1 MCPSYR
7 ATLEERDSTRGRA
20 RMLFEMVRGNPLAGG
35 WDNPHVKASLDL
47 CLSCKSCRAECPVQ
61 VDMATYKAEFLHHY
75 YQKHARPLHAYGMG
89 LIHQWARLAGHVPG
103 LVNLATQTPGISR
116 LVKTMAGIA
125 PQRQVPVFARP
136 FNRRFRPTGRE
147 GDPRPPVVL
156 WPDTFNNYFHPET
169 ARAAAAV
176 LEQAGYSVTVPS
188 GFVCCGRPL
197 YDFGMLTAARKRLEH
212 SMDVLARAIA
222 DGIPVVGL
230 EPACVSTFRDE
241 LLNFFPRDE
250 RAKRLS
256 KQVFLLPEFLDQQS
270 NRQLPALSGKA
281 IVHGHCHQKAVMGMG
296 STERVLR
303 SAGLEVD
310 MLDTGC
316 CGMAGAFGFQPDK
329 YEISIRIGEGSLLPA
344 VRNAG
349 EGTLIVA
356 DGYSCR
362 EQVFQATGKLPLH
375 TAEVLAR
382 ASRPA
387 GARPG

>member
-1 MCPSYR
+1 
-7 ATLEERDSTRGRA
+7 
-20 RMLFEMVRGNPLAGG
+20 
-35 WDNPHVKASLDL
+35 
-47 CLSCKSCRAECPVQ
+47 
-61 VDMATYKAEFLHHY
+61 
-75 YQKHARPLHAYGMG
+75 
-89 LIHQWARLAGHVPG
+89 
-103 LVNLATQTPGISR
+103 
-116 LVKTMAGIA
+116 
-125 PQRQVPVFARP
+125 
-136 FNRRFRPTGRE
+136 
-147 GDPRPPVVL
+147 
-156 WPDTFNNYFHPET
+156 
-169 ARAAAAV
+169 
-176 LEQAGYSVTVPS
+176 VPS